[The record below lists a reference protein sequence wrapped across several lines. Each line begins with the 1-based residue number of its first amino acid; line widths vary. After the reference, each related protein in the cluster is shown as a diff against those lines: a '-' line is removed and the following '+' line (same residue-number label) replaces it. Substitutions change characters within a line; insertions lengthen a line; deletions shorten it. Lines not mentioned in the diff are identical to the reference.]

1 MLVHYTE
8 RLITIFSISVLRYL
22 IFAGVAYLI
31 FYVWKRSDF
40 FSMKIQSKFP
50 GRELILAEIR
60 NSFISLFVF
69 ALIGVGIYM
78 LRKNGYTLIYL
89 DFYQY
94 SIAYFVFSVIVLIMI
109 HDTYFYWM
117 HRAIHHKSVYKYVH
131 RVHHVSTNPTPWASF
146 SFHPLEAVLEVGILP
161 IMVFLMPLHPAAI
174 VTWLLF
180 MTLMNVMGHLGF
192 ELFWKGFTTGKITK
206 WANTSV
212 HHNMHHKYVNSNF
225 GLYFNLWDRIMGTN
239 HKNYTE
245 EFEAIKSKEESEV
258 NLLLD

>member
-1 MLVHYTE
+1 
-8 RLITIFSISVLRYL
+8 
-22 IFAGVAYLI
+22 
-31 FYVWKRSDF
+31 
-40 FSMKIQSKFP
+40 
-50 GRELILAEIR
+50 
-60 NSFISLFVF
+60 
-69 ALIGVGIYM
+69 
-78 LRKNGYTLIYL
+78 
-89 DFYQY
+89 
-94 SIAYFVFSVIVLIMI
+94 
-109 HDTYFYWM
+109 M

>member
-1 MLVHYTE
+1 MLAYFTE
-8 RLITIFSISVLRYL
+8 RLVTIFSISVVRYFV
-22 IFAGVAYLI
+22 FAGIAYFI
-31 FYVWKRSDF
+31 FYVWKRSKF
-40 FSMKIQSKFP
+40 FEKKIQSKFP
-50 GRELILAEIR
+50 NREIVLAEIR
-60 NSFISLFVF
+60 NSIFSLLIF
-69 ALIGVGIYM
+69 ALIGVGIS
-78 LRKNGYTLIYL
+78 LLKKNGYTLIYL
-89 DFYQY
+89 DFNQY
-94 SIAYFVFSVIVLIMI
+94 SFAYLLFSTIALIII

-161 IMVFLMPLHPAAI
+161 ITVFIMPLHPAAI
-174 VTWLLF
+174 LIWLLF
-180 MTLMNVMGHLGF
+180 MTMMNVLGHLGF

-225 GLYFNLWDRIMGTN
+225 GLYFNFWDRIMGTN

-245 EFEAIKSKEESEV
+245 EFEEVKSKEKSEL